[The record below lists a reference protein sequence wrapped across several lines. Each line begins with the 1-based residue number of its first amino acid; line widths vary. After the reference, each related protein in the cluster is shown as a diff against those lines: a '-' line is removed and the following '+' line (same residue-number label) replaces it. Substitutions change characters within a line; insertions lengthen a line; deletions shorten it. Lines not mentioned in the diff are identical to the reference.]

1 MEAKGKAAVMEA
13 LGPTAPARHGVQGVR
28 GGAATLEPT
37 TKVDHLELARQA
49 FNQRDW
55 MLALAEAKAATAA
68 GGGADAHALV
78 GNTYFKMGHFADA
91 EKAYARA
98 VALEPRNALLQER
111 LRIAHARAE
120 QAKSGR

>member
-1 MEAKGKAAVMEA
+1 MGR
-13 LGPTAPARHGVQGVR
+13 GPDTTPATVQGLRVVLPP
-28 GGAATLEPT
+28 ASS

-55 MLALAEAKAATAA
+55 TLALAEAKAATVA

-78 GNTYFKMGHFADA
+78 GNTYFKMGQFVDA
-91 EKAYARA
+91 EKSYARA
-98 VALEPRNALLQER
+98 AALEPKNALLQER